1 MTYPKFIGEYG
12 LKDAYNLNQNWY
24 APDTLGIDKGISLLM
39 IANYESEIIWDL
51 FMRNENVQT
60 GMEVLG
66 FTDAQESE
74 TE

>member
-1 MTYPKFIGEYG
+1 
-12 LKDAYNLNQNWY
+12 
-24 APDTLGIDKGISLLM
+24 M
-39 IANYESEIIWDL
+39 IANYESEMIWDL